1 VLEKLHHAK
10 EKYMKTKVNKADLD
24 DDMPA
29 EYDFSKM
36 RMVGRGIY
44 AERYRSGTNVVLLDR
59 DVREAF
65 PDDRDVNQILRVV
78 AKAAKQQAAR
88 ARKVSASTG
97 RTKKSSPRARRKTA

>member
-1 VLEKLHHAK
+1 
-10 EKYMKTKVNKADLD
+10 MKNKVNKADLD
-24 DDMPA
+24 DEMPA

-44 AERYRSGTNVVLLDR
+44 AKRYRSGTNVVLLDR

-65 PDDRDVNQILRVV
+65 PDDRDVNQILRVI

-88 ARKVSASTG
+88 ARKVSAG
-97 RTKKSSPRARRKTA
+97 TKKASPQTRRKTV